1 MEVHASDFPLT
12 RTTFSRFL
20 GCLCL
25 GVVGEL
31 FNSLLMVP
39 ELVAVFQWTKQALQI
54 TNFIHQDRKQ
64 KLLVKRLTWS
74 FFFSTSWSALP
85 TPVT

>member
-1 MEVHASDFPLT
+1 MEVHASEFPLT

-25 GVVGEL
+25 GVVLEL
-31 FNSLLMVP
+31 FNSLRMVS

-54 TNFIHQDRKQ
+54 TNFIHQDQKQ
-64 KLLVKRLTWS
+64 SFWS
-74 FFFSTSWSALP
+74 KD
-85 TPVT
+85 

>member
-25 GVVGEL
+25 GVVLEL
-31 FNSLLMVP
+31 FNSLRMVS

-54 TNFIHQDRKQ
+54 TNFIHQDQKQ
-64 KLLVKRLTWS
+64 SFWS
-74 FFFSTSWSALP
+74 KD
-85 TPVT
+85 